1 MAEFNRKS
9 LREIFEAADINIPKD
24 VLGQIC
30 DLHTGSID
38 GMTESVK
45 TLQTRLEAAERERDE
60 YKAKAP
66 KEGQETVAKEDYDKI
81 VKEYGDYKAAQTE
94 KETKLA
100 KTQAYKA
107 LLIDAGISDKR
118 ADTIIK
124 VTDFGA
130 IELDENGKIK
140 DADTHKQT
148 VQTEYAEFVE
158 TTTRRGA
165 HVATPPTNTGK
176 GGVMSR
182 EDIYKMEGGR
192 YVLSASE
199 RQAELAKLYKHEKGE

>member
-9 LREIFEAADINIPKD
+9 LREIFEAADINVPKD

-165 HVATPPTNTGK
+165 HVATPPANTGK
-176 GGVMSR
+176 GTGMTRDEIISIKDGAAR
-182 EDIYKMEGGR
+182 RKAMAENPELFGI
-192 YVLSASE
+192 SA
-199 RQAELAKLYKHEKGE
+199 K